1 MLYKKI
7 SFSILLIFTVCVTI
21 WANFIN
27 SKRNNFIYQDLNY
40 LKLNYIEL
48 DSLKGNLVENKFIND
63 SLLNQEFSFSSLENH
78 INNIDFFYNSNVHR
92 TVDSKINIKINEKD
106 PVMFL
111 EYQNKYVDL
120 NGEMIP
126 LSKIYKP
133 ETTFFVGE
141 IDSINLMKAIKI
153 SSVIKNDEF
162 LFSHIDYI
170 FMDQTNMYLKAVNQ
184 NYLIKFGSL
193 NNIQEKLKKYKIFY
207 GAKVK
212 SDIFS
217 EIEKINLSFKNQVVI
232 ENNKNEK

>member
-1 MLYKKI
+1 
-7 SFSILLIFTVCVTI
+7 VTI
-21 WANFIN
+21 WVNFIN

-78 INNIDFFYNSNVHR
+78 INNIDFFNNSNVYR
-92 TVDSKINIKINEKD
+92 SVDSKVNIKINEKD

-133 ETTFFVGE
+133 ETTIFVGE

-153 SSVIKNDEF
+153 SSIIKNDEF

-170 FMDQTNMYLKAVNQ
+170 FMDKTNMYLKTVNQ

-193 NNIQEKLKKYKIFY
+193 NSIQEKLKKYKIFY

-212 SDIFS
+212 SDLFS

-232 ENNKNEK
+232 ENNKNGK

>member
-1 MLYKKI
+1 
-7 SFSILLIFTVCVTI
+7 VTI
-21 WANFIN
+21 WVNFIN

-78 INNIDFFYNSNVHR
+78 INNIDFFNNSNVYR
-92 TVDSKINIKINEKD
+92 TVDSKVNIKINEKD

-133 ETTFFVGE
+133 ETTIFVGE

-153 SSVIKNDEF
+153 SSIIKNDEF

-170 FMDQTNMYLKAVNQ
+170 FMDKTNMYLKTVNQ

-193 NNIQEKLKKYKIFY
+193 NSIQEKLKKYKIFY

-212 SDIFS
+212 SDLFS

-232 ENNKNEK
+232 ENNKNGK

>member
-1 MLYKKI
+1 
-7 SFSILLIFTVCVTI
+7 
-21 WANFIN
+21 
-27 SKRNNFIYQDLNY
+27 
-40 LKLNYIEL
+40 
-48 DSLKGNLVENKFIND
+48 
-63 SLLNQEFSFSSLENH
+63 
-78 INNIDFFYNSNVHR
+78 
-92 TVDSKINIKINEKD
+92 
-106 PVMFL
+106 MFL

-120 NGEMIP
+120 YGEMIP

-133 ETTFFVGE
+133 KTTFFVGE

-170 FMDQTNMYLKAVNQ
+170 FMDQTNMYLKTVNQ

>member
-1 MLYKKI
+1 
-7 SFSILLIFTVCVTI
+7 
-21 WANFIN
+21 
-27 SKRNNFIYQDLNY
+27 
-40 LKLNYIEL
+40 
-48 DSLKGNLVENKFIND
+48 
-63 SLLNQEFSFSSLENH
+63 
-78 INNIDFFYNSNVHR
+78 
-92 TVDSKINIKINEKD
+92 
-106 PVMFL
+106 
-111 EYQNKYVDL
+111 
-120 NGEMIP
+120 MIP

-153 SSVIKNDEF
+153 SSIIKNDEF

-170 FMDQTNMYLKAVNQ
+170 FMDQTNMYLKTVNQ

-212 SDIFS
+212 SDLFS

>member
-7 SFSILLIFTVCVTI
+7 IFSILLIFTVCVTI
-21 WANFIN
+21 WVNFIN

-78 INNIDFFYNSNVHR
+78 INNIDFFNNSNVYR
-92 TVDSKINIKINEKD
+92 TVDSKVNIKINEKD

-133 ETTFFVGE
+133 ETTIFVGE

-153 SSVIKNDEF
+153 SSIIKNDEF

-170 FMDQTNMYLKAVNQ
+170 FMDKTNMYLKTVNQ

-193 NNIQEKLKKYKIFY
+193 NSIQEKLKKYKIFY

-212 SDIFS
+212 SDLFS

-232 ENNKNEK
+232 ENNKNGK

>member
-7 SFSILLIFTVCVTI
+7 IFSILLIFTVCVTI
-21 WANFIN
+21 WVNFIN

-78 INNIDFFYNSNVHR
+78 INNIDFFNNSNVYR
-92 TVDSKINIKINEKD
+92 SVDSKVNIKINEKD

-133 ETTFFVGE
+133 ETTIFVGE

-153 SSVIKNDEF
+153 SSIIKNDEF

-170 FMDQTNMYLKAVNQ
+170 FMDKTNMYLKTVNQ

-193 NNIQEKLKKYKIFY
+193 NSIQEKLKKYKIFY

-212 SDIFS
+212 SDLFS

-232 ENNKNEK
+232 ENNKNGK